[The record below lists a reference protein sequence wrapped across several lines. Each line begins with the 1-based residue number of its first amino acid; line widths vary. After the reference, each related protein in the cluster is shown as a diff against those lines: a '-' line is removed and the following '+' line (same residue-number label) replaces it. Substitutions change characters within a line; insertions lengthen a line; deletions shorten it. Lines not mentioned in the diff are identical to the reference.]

1 MSEFWGEDFLGV
13 AEGGWTVEMVVVEGE
28 KAELDAK
35 KLCSLRGGRGA
46 GGEGRRGRGRSA
58 DFPLRKQRGQVE
70 MMYL

>member
-1 MSEFWGEDFLGV
+1 MV
-13 AEGGWTVEMVVVEGE
+13 KMVVVEGE